1 MDIKYDESSK
11 SVRCYCGFVQAPS
24 DRSAARDF
32 RKRFGE
38 NLMSAALKLH
48 DRLSKYDS
56 AGSYNAVY
64 GSTDNRIEI
73 KRAVKDK
80 EALVLK
86 VRVDRSYRKFFNH
99 LIDELGS
106 VRIKKDWQGDF
117 NSITAIFVTDVNNH
131 DYSN

>member
-1 MDIKYDESSK
+1 M
-11 SVRCYCGFVQAPS
+11 
-24 DRSAARDF
+24 
-32 RKRFGE
+32 
-38 NLMSAALKLH
+38 N
-48 DRLSKYDS
+48 RL
-56 AGSYNAVY
+56 N
-64 GSTDNRIEI
+64 IEI
-73 KRAVKDK
+73 FSVFLRGVKDK

-106 VRIKKDWQGDF
+106 LRLKKDWKGDF